1 MVPGIFIGAG
11 LSGQQI
17 PLECQAL
24 AVLAQLLPEQLCIS
38 SLAAP
43 GTPSQ
48 PHTSLQALL
57 HVGCPQQPEHVH
69 LRGGKGGFKRYA
81 TLKMHQRTA
90 PRLLQLRTVVVSAIM
105 AERKAATKSD
115 QGPTLI
121 MQHPCCRDYK
131 EKYSPLISGIF
142 SRRSCQPVSLHR
154 DLHFRSITASENGCG
169 IKALIQIFPQISR
182 RFKSGLKLVTSGPL
196 LNVNYSR

>member
-11 LSGQQI
+11 LSGQQT

-24 AVLAQLLPEQLCIS
+24 AVLAQWLPEQLCIS

-43 GTPSQ
+43 APPASPTPPSR
-48 PHTSLQALL
+48 LYM
-57 HVGCPQQPEHVH
+57 GCPEQPDHMH
-69 LRGGKGGFKRYA
+69 LWGGKGGFKRYA
-81 TLKMHQRTA
+81 TLKMRQRTA
-90 PRLLQLRTVVVSAIM
+90 PRLLQLRILVVSAIM
-105 AERKAATKSD
+105 AERKAVTKCD

-131 EKYSPLISGIF
+131 EKNSPLISGMF
-142 SRRSCQPVSLHR
+142 SCCSCQPVSSHW
-154 DLHFRSITASENGCG
+154 DLHFRSITSSENGCG

-182 RFKSGLKLVTSGPL
+182 KFKSGLKLVTSGPL